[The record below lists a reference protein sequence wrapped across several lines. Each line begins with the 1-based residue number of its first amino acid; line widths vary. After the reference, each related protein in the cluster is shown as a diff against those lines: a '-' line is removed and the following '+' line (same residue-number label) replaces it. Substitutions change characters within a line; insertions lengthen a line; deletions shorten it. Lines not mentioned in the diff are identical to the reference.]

1 MYSAGFAVDDLAT
14 SDSGAVVRDG
24 NLWVLTEQISVTD
37 YLHGISVTDSL
48 HGIAHGI
55 LITVPTGFSSRFSQ
69 TALYGVELSG
79 EQTRIQH

>member
-1 MYSAGFAVDDLAT
+1 VYSAGFAVDDLAT

-24 NLWVLTEQISVTD
+24 NLWVLTEQ
-37 YLHGISVTDSL
+37 ISVTDSL